1 MAAKARRRSE
11 SPRSSTSGAI
21 LCFLLVS
28 ASVSSLRAQERPA
41 LREELERIFGKDKA
55 YEPETFGPARWI
67 EGGDAYTTLEPSAS
81 ATSDGAKDVV
91 RYQTGSGER
100 DILISASK
108 LVPEGATSPL
118 TIDDYSWS
126 DDRARV
132 LIYTNA
138 KRVWRQNTRG
148 DYWVLEIASGALRK
162 LGGIAPPSSLM
173 FAKFAPDGKRVAYV
187 HSNDIY
193 IEDLRTGA
201 VTPLTSGGSAT
212 AIHGTSDW
220 VYEEELGLRDAF
232 RFSPDG
238 KRIAYWIFDSSGVG
252 EFKLIDDTDTL
263 YPQLTRIPYPK
274 SGTTNSAV
282 SIGVVSST
290 GGETVS
296 MRVPGDPRQSYLA
309 RVEWAPDNEH
319 LAIEHLNRLQNENEV
334 LLGQATSGEV
344 GEAYRDRSDAWVEIV
359 DRIEWIDGGKAFVWL
374 SEKDGWRHAYR
385 VASDGAGEHLVTRFD
400 GDVIQ
405 SLGLDSNGTW
415 LYFLASPA
423 NATQQYLYRSKV
435 TGNDPPQRLTPA
447 NEPGTHDYD
456 LSPDRKWAFHTVSRF
471 DEPPRVELVSLPEHV
486 VTRVLVD
493 NGPLRDK
500 AAKLLRSPVEFF
512 QVEIEPGV
520 VLDAW
525 MIKPEG
531 FDPKRR
537 YPLLVYV
544 YGEPA
549 GQTVLDQW
557 PGQTGLFHRALADEG
572 FLVVS
577 FDNRGTPAPK
587 GAGFRKV
594 VYGAVGDLSSR
605 DQAAAVRALARARPY
620 VDSDRVAV
628 WGWSG
633 GGSNTL
639 NVMFRFPD
647 VFDVGVAVAPVPD
660 QTLYDTIYQERYMGL
675 PDDNAAGYHLGSPI
689 HFAEG
694 LKGRLLIVHGSG
706 DDNVHYQGTERLVN
720 RLVELGKRFDL
731 MVYPNR
737 THAISEGPGTSLHIY
752 NLIARYLLENV
763 AAIPR

>member
-1 MAAKARRRSE
+1 LRPMEKSNHRRKRDSVT
-11 SPRSSTSGAI
+11 RA
-21 LCFLLVS
+21 LLLVCL
-28 ASVSSLRAQERPA
+28 ATGVSSLPAQDRPA

-55 YEPETFGPARWI
+55 YEPATFGPARWLDS
-67 EGGDAYTTLEPSAS
+67 GDAYTTLEPSAS
-81 ATSDGAKDVV
+81 TGSDGAKDVV
-91 RYQTGSGER
+91 RYRTGSGER
-100 DILISASK
+100 EVLVSASK
-108 LVPEGATSPL
+108 LVPAGETGPL
-118 TIDDYSWS
+118 AIDDYSWS
-126 DDRARV
+126 NDHARL
-132 LIYTNA
+132 LIFTNA
-138 KRVWRQNTRG
+138 KKVWRRNTRG
-148 DYWVLEIASGALRK
+148 DYWVLEVASGALHK

-173 FAKFAPDGKRVAYV
+173 FAKFAPDGNRVAYV
-187 HSNDIY
+187 HANDVY

-201 VTPLTSGGSAT
+201 VTELTSGGSAT

-238 KRIAYWIFDSSGVG
+238 KRIAYWSFDSTGVG
-252 EFKLIDDTDTL
+252 EFTLVDDTDGL
-263 YPQLTRIPYPK
+263 YPRLTRIPYPK
-274 SGTTNSAV
+274 VGTTNSAV
-282 SIGVVSST
+282 SIGVVSTT
-290 GGETVS
+290 GGETAW
-296 MRVPGDPRQSYLA
+296 MKVPGDSRQSYLA
-309 RVEWAPDNEH
+309 RVEWAPDSEH

-334 LLGQATSGEV
+334 LLARATSGEV
-344 GEAYRDRSDAWVEIV
+344 SETYRDRSAAWVELV
-359 DRIEWIDGGKAFVWL
+359 DRIEWIEVGKAFLWL

-385 VASDGAGEHLVTRFD
+385 VSSDGSEGESLVTRFE

-405 SLGLDSNGTW
+405 SLGLDSSGTW
-415 LYFLASPA
+415 FYFLASPA
-423 NATQQYLYRSKV
+423 NATQQYLYRAKV
-435 TGNDPPQRLTPA
+435 AGADPPERLTPRDA
-447 NEPGTHDYD
+447 PGTHDYD

-471 DEPPRVELVSLPEHV
+471 DEPPRVELVRLPDHV

-493 NGPLRDK
+493 NAALRDR
-500 AAKLLRSPVEFF
+500 AAKLLRSPVELF
-512 QVEIEPGV
+512 QIEIEPGV

-525 MIKPEG
+525 MLKPDG
-531 FDPKRR
+531 FDPNRR

-549 GQTVLDQW
+549 GQTVLDRW
-557 PGQTGLFHRALADEG
+557 PGQTGLFHRALANEG
-572 FLVVS
+572 FLVAS
-577 FDNRGTPAPK
+577 FDNRGTPAPR
-587 GAGFRKV
+587 GAPWRKM

-605 DQAAAVRALARARPY
+605 DQAAAVRALARERSY
-620 VDSDRVAV
+620 VDSERVAV

-639 NVMFRFPD
+639 NAMFRFPD
-647 VFDVGVAVAPVPD
+647 VFAVGVAVAPVPD

-675 PDDNAAGYHLGSPI
+675 PDENAAGYRLGSPI

-763 AAIPR
+763 AAIP